1 MDNAQRVE
9 AITKSPITFESLKR
23 LNVYA
28 GFLHLASGILV
39 LAGVIA
45 LGQLAGWSRDLYTF
59 YLQFKVAPGVFEV
72 GPVPEVVFTLGY
84 LGVILALFPFVSA
97 AAHFTIAY
105 LRNKDYND
113 SLKKGMN
120 PYRWYEYAISSSIMI
135 VLIATFTGVWDLWS
149 LAMIFVL
156 NAVMNLFGY
165 QMEKLNQYTQKV
177 DWSNYIFGC
186 IAGFTPWVVM
196 AAYFVN
202 ALGSS
207 ETQPPTFVYLILG
220 VYFALFCSFAVNMVL
235 QYLGVGNWKDY
246 LYGER
251 VYILLSFVA
260 KFALTW
266 LVFTGVFTPF

>member
-28 GFLHLASGILV
+28 GLLHLASGILV

-45 LGQLAGWSRDLYTF
+45 LGQLEGWSRDLYTF

-84 LGVILALFPFVSA
+84 LGVILALFPLVSA
-97 AAHFTIAY
+97 AAHFTIAF

-207 ETQPPTFVYLILG
+207 ETRPPTFVYLILG

-235 QYLGVGNWKDY
+235 QYLGVGKWKDY

-260 KFALTW
+260 KVALTW